1 MKFMSTIPVS
11 IWSTDFVVVETIAL
25 ICAQDLFKKVIWVF
39 KLSKDKIEA
48 KIQQIDISRNSRYQ
62 YWYAYIH
69 TYIETSP
76 NRLFGWNNNFIFPTD
91 VIVKVRNACDYGISV
106 RFRLYSVDFTLI
118 LSCLDFIQFFPLFFT
133 MVVILPCGTKFSLSL
148 SDMQILRREIEI

>member
-1 MKFMSTIPVS
+1 MILSHMEIGNPKDNIVRFFFLFNNHCKATIKNDLQWNLCLQLQLS
-11 IWSTDFVVVETIAL
+11 IWNTDFVVVETIAL
-25 ICAQDLFKKVIWVF
+25 ICAQDLLKKVIWVF

-106 RFRLYSVDFTLI
+106 RFRLCSVDLP
-118 LSCLDFIQFFPLFFT
+118 SFFL
-133 MVVILPCGTKFSLSL
+133 V
-148 SDMQILRREIEI
+148 